1 MVRMESKEQFMAR
14 FQNGWQSVND
24 MPVPDEWSTWL
35 YHAYRLGIMQG
46 QREMDRFLATHD
58 WYE

>member
-1 MVRMESKEQFMAR
+1 MVRMESKERFMER
-14 FQNGWQSVND
+14 FQDAWGFSNCS
-24 MPVPDEWSTWL
+24 PVPDEWTTWL